1 MVKKR
6 QMSGCVPAH
15 KPLQITFI
23 LRSHSDC
30 KVIIIGGDEKIQS
43 AIGILQIIYK
53 KLLQKGDTT
62 MLQGIGASQ
71 GFGIGKAVIM
81 EDMNLDYAAVKY
93 TDAETEKARFA
104 KAVEDCAAE
113 LENKGLK
120 FKRVPVG
127 VMIETP
133 AAALISDLLAKEVD
147 FFSIGT
153 NDLTGYIMAT
163 DRDNAKLGQCCQLK
177 ELNEVKNLL
186 IYQNSDK

>member
-1 MVKKR
+1 
-6 QMSGCVPAH
+6 
-15 KPLQITFI
+15 
-23 LRSHSDC
+23 
-30 KVIIIGGDEKIQS
+30 
-43 AIGILQIIYK
+43 
-53 KLLQKGDTT
+53 

-71 GFGIGKAVIM
+71 GFGVGKAVIM

-177 ELNEVKNLL
+177 EIFKNVSHSERSEESFD
-186 IYQNSDK
+186 IPKF